1 MSKGIVHTHAGD
13 DSDGKIW
20 GIEGMN
26 ILFLLA
32 GLLLSIGLTLL
43 LSRHHAP
50 AFSVGVGAVPFA
62 LLAAYVLLLRQGK
75 PKSFD
80 TDLLETLAGGSGWLP
95 PAHQPRNPLFSHAST
110 QRLVH

>member
-1 MSKGIVHTHAGD
+1 MITVPTHAGD

-26 ILFLLA
+26 ILFVLA
-32 GLLLSIGLTLL
+32 GLLLSAGLALI

-50 AFSVGVGAVPFA
+50 TFSVGAGALPFV
-62 LLAAYVLLLRQGK
+62 LTTTYVFTLRQGR

-80 TDLLETLAGGSGWLP
+80 TDLLETLATGTGWMP
-95 PAHQPRNPLFSHAST
+95 PVRQPRNPLHASS
-110 QRLVH
+110 

>member
-1 MSKGIVHTHAGD
+1 MSKGLIQTHAGD

-26 ILFLLA
+26 LLFMLAALL
-32 GLLLSIGLTLL
+32 IGIAFALL

-50 AFSVGVGAVPFA
+50 ALSVGVGTVPFA
-62 LLAAYVLLLRQGK
+62 LVTIYVFAFRQGK
-75 PKSFD
+75 PKAFD
-80 TDLLETLAGGSGWLP
+80 TDWLETQANGSGWTFP
-95 PAHQPRNPLFSHAST
+95 TRQPRNPLLPHAST

>member
-1 MSKGIVHTHAGD
+1 MSRGVIPTHAGD

-32 GLLLSIGLTLL
+32 SGMIGLGLAL
-43 LSRHHAP
+43 MLSHRHSP
-50 AFSVGVGAVPFA
+50 GVCVGIGSLPFVVTA
-62 LLAAYVLLLRQGK
+62 LYIFGLRQGK

-80 TDLLETLAGGSGWLP
+80 TDLLETLLSGNGWMAP
-95 PAHQPRNPLFSHAST
+95 VKQPRNPLLHAGSHASS
-110 QRLVH
+110 

>member
-13 DSDGKIW
+13 DSDGRIW
-20 GIEGMN
+20 GIEGVN

-32 GLLLSIGLTLL
+32 ALLLSIGLALM

-50 AFSVGVGAVPFA
+50 TLSVGAGAVPFA
-62 LLAAYVLLLRQGK
+62 LVTAYVFILRQGK

-80 TDLLETLAGGSGWLP
+80 TDLLETLASGTGWIP
-95 PAHQPRNPLFSHAST
+95 PAQQPRNPLSSHAST
-110 QRLVH
+110 

>member
-1 MSKGIVHTHAGD
+1 MNIVHTHAGD

-20 GIEGMN
+20 GVEGAN

-32 GLLLSIGLTLL
+32 ALLLSIGFALL

-50 AFSVGVGAVPFA
+50 TFSVGAGAVPFVVVTG
-62 LLAAYVLLLRQGK
+62 YVFALRQGK

-80 TDLLETLAGGSGWLP
+80 TDLLETLSTGTGWMP
-95 PAHQPRNPLFSHAST
+95 PAKQPRNPLSNHAST
-110 QRLVH
+110 

>member
-1 MSKGIVHTHAGD
+1 MSRSVIPTHAGD

-32 GLLLSIGLTLL
+32 SGMIGLGLAL
-43 LSRHHAP
+43 MLSHRHSP
-50 AFSVGVGAVPFA
+50 AVYVGIGAMPFVVTA
-62 LLAAYVLLLRQGK
+62 IYIFGLRQGK

-80 TDLLETLAGGSGWLP
+80 TDLLETLLSGNGWMAP
-95 PAHQPRNPLFSHAST
+95 VKQPSNPLLHEGS
-110 QRLVH
+110 

>member
-1 MSKGIVHTHAGD
+1 MNLVATHAGD

-26 ILFLLA
+26 ILFILA
-32 GLLLSIGLTLL
+32 GLLLSVGLALM

-50 AFSVGVGAVPFA
+50 TFSVGAGALPFV
-62 LLAAYVLLLRQGK
+62 LTMTYVLVLRQGK

-80 TDLLETLAGGSGWLP
+80 TDLLETFANGSGWMP
-95 PAHQPRNPLFSHAST
+95 PAQQPRNPIFPHAST
-110 QRLVH
+110 

>member
-1 MSKGIVHTHAGD
+1 MRIVHTHAGD

-20 GIEGMN
+20 GIEGVN
-26 ILFLLA
+26 ILFMLA
-32 GLLLSIGLTLL
+32 GLLIGIGLALM

-50 AFSVGVGAVPFA
+50 TFSVGAGAVPFA
-62 LLAAYVLLLRQGK
+62 VITAYIFGLRQGK

-80 TDLLETLAGGSGWLP
+80 TDLLETLAGGTGWVP
-95 PAHQPRNPLFSHAST
+95 PAHQPRNPTHAST

>member
-1 MSKGIVHTHAGD
+1 MHIVHTHAGD

-20 GIEGMN
+20 GIEGAN

-32 GLLLSIGLTLL
+32 ALLISIGLTLL

-50 AFSVGVGAVPFA
+50 TLSVGAGAVP
-62 LLAAYVLLLRQGK
+62 LVVVTGYVFGLRQGK

-80 TDLLETLAGGSGWLP
+80 TDLLETFTAGTGWMP
-95 PAHQPRNPLFSHAST
+95 PARQLRNPLLPHAST
-110 QRLVH
+110 

>member
-1 MSKGIVHTHAGD
+1 MNHVATHAGD

-26 ILFLLA
+26 IVFILA
-32 GLLLSIGLTLL
+32 GLLLSIGLVVM

-50 AFSVGVGAVPFA
+50 TFSVGAGAMPFVVVTS
-62 LLAAYVLLLRQGK
+62 YVFALRQGK

-80 TDLLETLAGGSGWLP
+80 SDLLETLATGTGWMP
-95 PAHQPRNPLFSHAST
+95 PAKQPRNPLHPHASA
-110 QRLVH
+110 